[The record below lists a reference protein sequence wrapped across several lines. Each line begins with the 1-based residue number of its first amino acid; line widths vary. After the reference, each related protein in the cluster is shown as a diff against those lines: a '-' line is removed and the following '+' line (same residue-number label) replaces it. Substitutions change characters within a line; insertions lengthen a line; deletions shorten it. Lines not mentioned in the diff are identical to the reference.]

1 MQRLRVLVDGEIA
14 ADFLCGRGLNR
25 LLPDLAHVLEGKNQL
40 KTVELKGVDF
50 SASKTDKI
58 YININMDED
67 GTTPLPGTLTNL
79 DVTGAKG
86 LSKVYVGAKAVIE
99 DANFKHDAGVE
110 LVRANK

>member
-1 MQRLRVLVDGEIA
+1 
-14 ADFLCGRGLNR
+14 
-25 LLPDLAHVLEGKNQL
+25 
-40 KTVELKGVDF
+40 
-50 SASKTDKI
+50 
-58 YININMDED
+58 MDED